1 MLHPSALARD
11 LRFALRRLRA
21 QPVFSGAM
29 ILLLALT
36 IGANTAIF
44 TVVEAVLLRQ
54 LPFAAPDRL
63 VVVHAREAA
72 SDSQPFSIPDFLDLR
87 AESKSLERLAGF
99 SSWSANLTGIE
110 QPVRLSAQWAT
121 AGFFELLGVRAAVG
135 RTPLPEEERPG
146 GTRVVLL
153 GDALW
158 RTQFGGDPSVVGQ
171 TLTLNGEP
179 FVVLGVLPPEFV
191 FFAAGAQLVAPLV
204 VENDNRREKRGAG
217 FLRLLGRLSPG
228 ADASAATR
236 ELDTIV
242 GRLRAAHPGANA
254 GRLGVRVEPLA
265 ERIVGGYK
273 RILLVL
279 WGAVALVLLVACTN
293 LANLLLS
300 RLFSRKSELALR
312 AALGAR
318 PWDLVRQLLGEAVV
332 LSLIGGALGALL
344 AWLGVATLP
353 AFAPEKLPRVAEI
366 RIRGSVLAFNLGLSL
381 AAGLLVGLLP
391 ALLGS
396 RASLVDELRTGGRG
410 RKGGPGA
417 LVGPSLVA
425 IEVGLALVL
434 LVGGGL
440 LLRSLHRLQDTDPG
454 YRPDNLLSVQ
464 LSLPKKRYA
473 NPEAIDRYR
482 ESLTARIATLP
493 GVKSVA
499 AASLNPLTAWRATI
513 SYTIEG
519 RDEPARDRPL
529 SANYRAAGPG
539 YFETLGIPLLR
550 GRDVSHRD
558 RADTTA
564 VAVISASLERRH
576 FAKGGALGSRL
587 VIDDTE
593 AWRTVTVV
601 GVVGDVKHT
610 GLDAE
615 GTADVYVPYAQTTQQ
630 VAVWLANIFCV
641 AVRTEGDPH
650 LLVPAVRR
658 EITALD
664 PEVAASAVRSMDEA
678 IAASLADR
686 RFNTTLLQL
695 FGAVALALAVA
706 GVYAMTAIGVASRRH
721 EIGVRVSVGASRGD
735 ILALVV
741 KGALTPVGIG
751 VLAGIAAALASSR
764 LLRGLLFGVPAHD
777 AAILT
782 TAALSLC
789 VAALAACLGPA
800 MRATRIDPA
809 KVLRAE

>member
-1 MLHPSALARD
+1 MLPLGND
-11 LRFALRRLRA
+11 VGFALRRLRA
-21 QPVFSGAM
+21 QPVFSGAV

-44 TVVEAVLLRQ
+44 TVVSAVLLRQ
-54 LPFAAPDRL
+54 LPFAAADRL
-63 VVVHAREAA
+63 VVLHAREAA

-87 AESKSLERLAGF
+87 AGSKSLEKLAGF
-99 SSWSANLTGIE
+99 SSWSANLTGID
-110 QPVRLSAQWAT
+110 QPVRLSARGAT
-121 AGFFELLGVRAAVG
+121 AGFFGMLGVRAAVG

-146 GTRVVLL
+146 GARVVLL

-158 RTQFGGDPSVVGQ
+158 RTQFGSDPSVVGRP
-171 TLTLNGEP
+171 LTLNGEP
-179 FVVLGVLPPEFV
+179 FVVIGVLPADFV

-204 VENDNRREKRGAG
+204 VETDNRREKRGAG
-217 FLRLLGRLSPG
+217 FLRLVGRLGPG
-228 ADASAATR
+228 VDAAAASR
-236 ELDTIV
+236 ELDTLLEQL
-242 GRLRAAHPGANA
+242 RLAHPAANA
-254 GRLGVRVEPLA
+254 GRLGVRVEPLS
-265 ERIVGGYK
+265 ERVVGSYR

-300 RLFSRKSELALR
+300 RLLARKPELALR

-318 PWDLVRQLLGEAVV
+318 PRDLVRQLLAEAVV
-332 LSLIGGALGALL
+332 LSLIGGVLGALL
-344 AWLGVATLP
+344 AWIGVAALP
-353 AFAPEKLPRVAEI
+353 AFAPEKLPRLAEI

-381 AAGLLVGLLP
+381 LAGLLVGLLP
-391 ALLGS
+391 AFLGS
-396 RASLVDELRTGGRG
+396 GANLVDELRTGGRG
-410 RKGGPGA
+410 RKGGRGA
-417 LVGPSLVA
+417 RLGPTLVA
-425 IEVGLALVL
+425 IEVALAVVL

-440 LLRSLHRLQDTDPG
+440 MLRSLHRLEDTDPG
-454 YRPDNLLSVQ
+454 YRPGNLLSVQ

-473 NPEAIDRYR
+473 SPEAIDRYR
-482 ESLTARIATLP
+482 ETLTARIATLP

-499 AASLNPLTAWRATI
+499 AASLNPLTAWRASI

-529 SANYRAAGPG
+529 GANYRAAGPG
-539 YFETLGIPLLR
+539 YFETLGMPLLR
-550 GRDVSHRD
+550 GRDLSDRD
-558 RADTTA
+558 RADMPA

-576 FAKGGALGSRL
+576 FARGGALGSRL

-593 AWRTVTVV
+593 AWRTVTIV

-658 EITALD
+658 EISAVD
-664 PEVAASAVRSMDEA
+664 PDVAAGAVRTMDEA
-678 IAASLADR
+678 LEASLADR
-686 RFNTTLLQL
+686 RFATTLLQL

-706 GVYAMTAIGVASRRH
+706 GVYAMTSLGVAARRH
-721 EIGVRVSVGASRGD
+721 EIGVRVSVGAGRRD
-735 ILALVV
+735 ILALVL
-741 KGALTPVGIG
+741 KGALAPVGIG
-751 VLAGIAAALASSR
+751 VLFGLAAALGTSR
-764 LLRGLLFGVPAHD
+764 LIRGLLFGVPAHD
-777 AAILT
+777 AGILAT
-782 TAALSLC
+782 VALALA
-789 VAALAACLGPA
+789 VAALAASLGPA
-800 MRATRIDPA
+800 VRATRIDPA
-809 KVLRAE
+809 RVLRAK